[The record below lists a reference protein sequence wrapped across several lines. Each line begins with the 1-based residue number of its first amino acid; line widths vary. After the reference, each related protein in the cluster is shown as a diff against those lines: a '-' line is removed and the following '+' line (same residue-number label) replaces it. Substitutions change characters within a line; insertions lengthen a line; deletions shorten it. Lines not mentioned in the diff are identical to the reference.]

1 LRRSIPRQC
10 PKGKRGAP
18 IEARPLRRD
27 RISGIG
33 LLFHRGQGLG
43 LGARRFTAPASR
55 SAKVPVCRR
64 YSVEVDQRSD
74 PTRTHTEIGQHAPDA
89 LTGYDLCLARQDA
102 RRSPYLCFIV
112 QANRTLITRARIKV
126 ATTAAITP
134 LAAQELPT
142 GPADSWNRENPT
154 SRSSFRAAVTIS
166 LLAASTIS
174 NTAEATSRTDRKTPP
189 YRL

>member
-1 LRRSIPRQC
+1 LKLAHFGVTELAVLACYSTAGKDWGSAQDGLQRLPRGRRRSPSVGDTVLKLI
-10 PKGKRGAP
+10 RG
-18 IEARPLRRD
+18 
-27 RISGIG
+27 
-33 LLFHRGQGLG
+33 
-43 LGARRFTAPASR
+43 
-55 SAKVPVCRR
+55 
-64 YSVEVDQRSD
+64 SD
-74 PTRTHTEIGQHAPDA
+74 PTRTHAEIGQHAPDA